1 CRSTPETAFVAN
13 FSTSKI
19 MTRKNQDSPFR
30 VKIISQQ
37 AACAPSQ
44 AGRQKGAVVLAA
56 HGSGRESRAKT
67 IVQAHA
73 RRLEREYGFQE
84 VAVAFRQGSPSF
96 AEVIDSI
103 AMDDITVVPFFA
115 SNGHYS
121 RTVLPR
127 ELSLNRRY
135 SQVRLRFTQPVGTH
149 PQMAILVSNR
159 VREIVHRFH
168 LRSEQTAVIVVG
180 HGTRR
185 HAMSSTST
193 LEMVESLKRS
203 RVCSRIHPAFLDEP
217 PQLEE
222 VFQNLSQVE
231 VVVVPFFIGGSYH
244 VLQDIPRRL
253 KLAELVR
260 AQFPAQGVLGKRR
273 VVFDRAIGT
282 DPGITS
288 ILAQLAGRL
297 PTLRRGEA

>member
-1 CRSTPETAFVAN
+1 
-13 FSTSKI
+13 
-19 MTRKNQDSPFR
+19 M
-30 VKIISQQ
+30 
-37 AACAPSQ
+37 
-44 AGRQKGAVVLAA
+44 VLAA
-56 HGSGRESRAKT
+56 HGSRRESQANT
-67 IVQAHA
+67 IVEDHA
-73 RRLEREYGFQE
+73 RRLKAEYGFQQ

-103 AMDDITVVPFFA
+103 ATDDVTIVPFF
-115 SNGHYS
+115 SSDGHYS

-135 SQVRLRFTQPVGTH
+135 SQVRLRFTEPVGTH
-149 PQMAILVSNR
+149 PQMGILVSKR
-159 VREIVHRFH
+159 VREILRRFY
-168 LRSEQTAVIVVG
+168 LKPEQTAVIVVG

-193 LEMVESLKRS
+193 LELVKSLKKS

-222 VFQNLSQVE
+222 VFQNLWQAE
-231 VVVVPFFIGGSYH
+231 VLVMPFFIGGSYH

-253 KLAELVR
+253 GLAELVG
-260 AQFPAQGVLGKRR
+260 AQFPAQRVVGKRR
-273 VVFDRAIGT
+273 VVFDRAIGA

-288 ILAQLAGRL
+288 ILAHLANRSTGKD
-297 PTLRRGEA
+297 RGGVQEGKS